1 MPATTVKS
9 ETRDIPDI
17 RSYPATTEAIQEVT
31 IVARVQGYL
40 LERSFD
46 EGSNVDA
53 NAPLFLIEPEPYE
66 AAALAAQSQV
76 LGAEVQ
82 LGFCP
87 RRVQPQ
93 RAAFVDRGHFQQM
106 WDQYVANLEGALAQL
121 EAAHAALIQAQINLS
136 YTEVMAPF
144 AGRIGRRYVD
154 VGNLVGPGQNED
166 LALIVQLDP
175 MRVVFEPA
183 GRELGDYLA
192 AWPATTVPVE
202 LTFST
207 THGNKTVAATIDSCG
222 QYA

>member
-1 MPATTVKS
+1 M
-9 ETRDIPDI
+9 
-17 RSYPATTEAIQEVT
+17 
-31 IVARVQGYL
+31 
-40 LERSFD
+40 
-46 EGSNVDA
+46 
-53 NAPLFLIEPEPYE
+53 
-66 AAALAAQSQV
+66 

-82 LGFCP
+82 LGFAREEYNRNEP
-87 RRVQPQ
+87 LSLTG
-93 RAAFVDRGHFQQM
+93 AISKQM

-207 THGNKTVAATIDSCG
+207 THGNKTVAATIDLVDNTLNSSTSTFMARAEFENADG
-222 QYA
+222 TIYPVSMQARR